1 MYHVCMG
8 RQTEK
13 KLAYGQL
20 TDLIME
26 SIVALFIES
35 GRYSPPPRLGIIL
48 GNLIYAILE
57 QKRKNIT
64 EDKLKR
70 AVRALEKRKV
80 IYIEEKD
87 DKVFV
92 HLDEKGQNRVI
103 EHSLKILLDFK
114 KKKKIWNGKWFLVF
128 FDVPESERNKRDYL
142 RDYLKKLGFFQYQQ
156 SVYLFPYECER
167 EVRQIKKIV
176 EGAKYMK
183 YITADKIEDEAAAKR
198 FFSIN

>member
-1 MYHVCMG
+1 MG